1 MQNGFY
7 DISKIQTQ
15 EELIQFFRDAIKLA
29 SIIEVQYKK
38 DSFSRKTDYST
49 TIEEYLEKYISL
61 TSHNVCIN
69 RQIYNQGKFDVEGE
83 IGSAILGSTNRYLNI
98 YMSIEKL
105 ELLTNKYN
113 LKLLEF

>member
-15 EELIQFFRDAIKLA
+15 EELIQFFRDAIKFA
-29 SIIEVQYKK
+29 SIIEVQYIK

-61 TSHNVCIN
+61 TSNNVCIN

-83 IGSAILGSTNRYLNI
+83 IGSTILGSTNRYLNI
-98 YMSIEKL
+98 YMSIKKL

>member
-15 EELIQFFRDAIKLA
+15 EELIQFFRDAIKFA

-49 TIEEYLEKYISL
+49 TIEEYF
-61 TSHNVCIN
+61 IN
-69 RQIYNQGKFDVEGE
+69 IK
-83 IGSAILGSTNRYLNI
+83 
-98 YMSIEKL
+98 
-105 ELLTNKYN
+105 
-113 LKLLEF
+113 